1 MINRH
6 ASQTRIFWIRLLG
19 VALVVFGLVL
29 ASAVA
34 GSEGASAAELPCD
47 DVSQDCPCDDDACDD
62 DACDDNACDD
72 DLCADDC
79 PDCTYCHSIAPSLS
93 VRICTLHLS
102 LLPHSKEL
110 TPYAS
115 LAHSSAGPR
124 LFKPPQPL

>member
-62 DACDDNACDD
+62 DACDD

-93 VRICTLHLS
+93 VRICALHLS

>member
-1 MINRH
+1 MMSRPDRLK
-6 ASQTRIFWIRLLG
+6 SRIFWSRLFG
-19 VALVVFGLVL
+19 VALVIFGLIL
-29 ASAVA
+29 ASAAMMAQSV
-34 GSEGASAAELPCD
+34 SAADLPCEEASED
-47 DVSQDCPCDDDACDD
+47 DPCDDDS
-62 DACDDNACDD
+62 CDD

-79 PDCTYCHSIAPSLS
+79 PDCTFCHSIAPSLS
-93 VRICTLHLS
+93 VRICALHLS